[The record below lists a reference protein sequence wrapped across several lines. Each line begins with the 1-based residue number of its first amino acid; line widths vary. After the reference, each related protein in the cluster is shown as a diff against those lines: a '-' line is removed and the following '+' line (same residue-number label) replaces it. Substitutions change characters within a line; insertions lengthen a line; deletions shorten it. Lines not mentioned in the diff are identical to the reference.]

1 MICPDCNNTGM
12 RGMSFCSCSSGDRK
26 RAAAGGGAKTWASA
40 SVVDEALREA
50 SQEVERTAAKFG
62 SLRVGLNRQCG
73 EDDVAKAKKIL
84 QLASQL
90 LAAMEWRPL

>member
-1 MICPDCNNTGM
+1 
-12 RGMSFCSCSSGDRK
+12 MSFQEDE
-26 RAAAGGGAKTWASA
+26 RA
-40 SVVDEALREA
+40 
-50 SQEVERTAAKFG
+50 AAKFG